1 MNLKSRNSNI
11 AAFFVK
17 TKENVNICTDYGQ
30 FIIILTINVFNPDL
44 FSVLLLHKNQK
55 LNFCTMEKIDQ
66 LDRKILRII
75 TQNARMPFKDVA
87 EECGVSRAAIHQRV
101 QRLID
106 MDVITG
112 SGYTVNPKMLG
123 FQMCVY
129 IGITLER
136 GSMYKEVVEELEK
149 IPEIV
154 ESQYTLGHYTILI
167 KLYARNDEHLMELLN
182 GKIQEIPGV
191 ASTETLTSLDQRI
204 RRSIPIE

>member
-1 MNLKSRNSNI
+1 
-11 AAFFVK
+11 
-17 TKENVNICTDYGQ
+17 
-30 FIIILTINVFNPDL
+30 
-44 FSVLLLHKNQK
+44 
-55 LNFCTMEKIDQ
+55 MEKIDQ

-112 SGYTVNPKMLG
+112 SGYTVNHKMLG

-136 GSMYKEVVEELEK
+136 GSMYKAVVNELEK

-167 KLYARNDEHLMELLN
+167 KLYAKNDEHLMQLLN

-204 RRSIPIE
+204 KRTIPIE

>member
-1 MNLKSRNSNI
+1 
-11 AAFFVK
+11 
-17 TKENVNICTDYGQ
+17 
-30 FIIILTINVFNPDL
+30 
-44 FSVLLLHKNQK
+44 
-55 LNFCTMEKIDQ
+55 MEKIDQ

-106 MDVITG
+106 LDVITG

-129 IGITLER
+129 VGITLER
-136 GSMYKEVVEELEK
+136 GSMYKEVVAELEK

-154 ESQYTLGHYTILI
+154 ESQYTLGHYTILV
-167 KLYARNDEHLMELLN
+167 KLYAKNDDHLMQLLT
-182 GKIQEIPGV
+182 GKIQEISGV

-204 RRSIPIE
+204 KRSVPIE

>member
-1 MNLKSRNSNI
+1 MESRNRNI

-17 TKENVNICTDYGQ
+17 TKENVNICIDYGC

>member
-1 MNLKSRNSNI
+1 
-11 AAFFVK
+11 
-17 TKENVNICTDYGQ
+17 
-30 FIIILTINVFNPDL
+30 
-44 FSVLLLHKNQK
+44 
-55 LNFCTMEKIDQ
+55 MEKIDQ
-66 LDRKILRII
+66 LDRKIMRII
-75 TQNARMPFKDVA
+75 SQNARMPFKEVA

-106 MDVITG
+106 MNVITG

-123 FQMCVY
+123 YQICVY

-136 GSMYKEVVEELEK
+136 GSMYKEVVKELEK

-167 KLYARNDEHLMELLN
+167 KLYAKNDEHLMELLN

-191 ASTETLTSLDQRI
+191 AATETLTSLDQRI
-204 RRSIPIE
+204 RRTIPIE

>member
-1 MNLKSRNSNI
+1 
-11 AAFFVK
+11 
-17 TKENVNICTDYGQ
+17 
-30 FIIILTINVFNPDL
+30 
-44 FSVLLLHKNQK
+44 
-55 LNFCTMEKIDQ
+55 MEKIDQ

-106 MDVITG
+106 INVITG

-123 FQMCVY
+123 FQMCAY

-136 GSMYKEVVEELEK
+136 GSMYKEVVQELEK

-154 ESQYTLGHYTILI
+154 ESQYTLGSYTILI
-167 KLYARNDEHLMELLN
+167 KLYAKNDEHLMELLN
-182 GKIQEIPGV
+182 GRIQEIKGV
-191 ASTETLTSLDQRI
+191 ATTETLTSLDQRI
-204 RRSIPIE
+204 KRTIPIE

>member
-1 MNLKSRNSNI
+1 
-11 AAFFVK
+11 
-17 TKENVNICTDYGQ
+17 
-30 FIIILTINVFNPDL
+30 
-44 FSVLLLHKNQK
+44 
-55 LNFCTMEKIDQ
+55 MEKIDQ
-66 LDRKILRII
+66 LDRKIMRII
-75 TQNARMPFKDVA
+75 SQNARMPFKDVA

-106 MDVITG
+106 MNVITG

-123 FQMCVY
+123 YQICVY

-136 GSMYKEVVEELEK
+136 GSMYKEVVKELEK

-167 KLYARNDEHLMELLN
+167 KLYATNDEHLMELLN

-191 ASTETLTSLDQRI
+191 AATETLTSLDQRI
-204 RRSIPIE
+204 RRTIPIE

>member
-1 MNLKSRNSNI
+1 MQVFRDLQLIHS
-11 AAFFVK
+11 
-17 TKENVNICTDYGQ
+17 
-30 FIIILTINVFNPDL
+30 IISQCPD
-44 FSVLLLHKNQK
+44 
-55 LNFCTMEKIDQ
+55 MEKIDQ

-75 TQNARMPFKDVA
+75 SQNARMPFKDVA

-106 MDVITG
+106 MNVITG

-123 FQMCVY
+123 YHMCVY

-136 GSMYKEVVEELEK
+136 GSMYKEVVKELET

-167 KLYARNDEHLMELLN
+167 KLYAKNDEHLMELLN
-182 GKIQEIPGV
+182 SRIQEIPGV
-191 ASTETLTSLDQRI
+191 AATETLTSLDQRI
-204 RRSIPIE
+204 RRSLPIE

>member
-1 MNLKSRNSNI
+1 
-11 AAFFVK
+11 
-17 TKENVNICTDYGQ
+17 
-30 FIIILTINVFNPDL
+30 
-44 FSVLLLHKNQK
+44 
-55 LNFCTMEKIDQ
+55 MEKIDQ

-75 TQNARMPFKDVA
+75 SQNARMPFKDVA

-106 MDVITG
+106 LDVIVG
-112 SGYTVNPKMLG
+112 SGYLVNPKMLG

-136 GSMYKEVVEELEK
+136 GSMYKEVVEALEK

-154 ESQYTLGHYTILI
+154 ESQYTLGHYTILV
-167 KLYARNDEHLMELLN
+167 KLYAKNDEHLMQLLN
-182 GKIQEIPGV
+182 GQIQEIPGV

-204 RRSIPIE
+204 KRTVPIE

>member
-1 MNLKSRNSNI
+1 
-11 AAFFVK
+11 
-17 TKENVNICTDYGQ
+17 
-30 FIIILTINVFNPDL
+30 
-44 FSVLLLHKNQK
+44 
-55 LNFCTMEKIDQ
+55 MEKIDQ

-75 TQNARMPFKDVA
+75 SQNARMPFKDVA

-106 MDVITG
+106 MNVITG
-112 SGYTVNPKMLG
+112 SGYIVNPKMLG
-123 FQMCVY
+123 YQICVY

-136 GSMYKEVVEELEK
+136 GSMYKEVVQELEK

-167 KLYARNDEHLMELLN
+167 KLYAKNDEHLMELLN

-204 RRSIPIE
+204 RRTIPIE